1 MTRPVLVVIALVA
14 SAAAVYLYV
23 AYPPGV
29 LASIARAG
37 TAIVATLA
45 LLALT
50 GRNRPASPNEPR

>member
-1 MTRPVLVVIALVA
+1 MTKPVLAAIALVA
-14 SAAAVYLYV
+14 GAAAVYLYV

-37 TAIVATLA
+37 TAIIATLA

-50 GRNRPASPNEPR
+50 GRNRPVT